1 MTGPTPRSLILDLLS
16 TLSRGTM
23 PVAALVDAARLFDI
37 EPGSMRVALARLLQA
52 GRVERDLRG
61 HYRLGA
67 PAQAMRSHIRS
78 WRNHGERRVA
88 WNGDWWAA
96 HDAGT
101 VRRGAAGRRHER
113 ALRLLGFRRLKPG
126 LWLRPANLREG
137 CDGVRDELLALGL
150 SPRTLVFALRE
161 LDAASLARAR
171 DLYDVPALRSAYLR
185 ALAELESS
193 SARLASLAEHE
204 AMRESFSLGGR
215 AIALLSADPLLPAE
229 ICDPR
234 ERDALALA
242 MRDYDQRGRECWG
255 PLLARH
261 DVPHRTAPADT
272 RVAQARR
279 VA

>member
-37 EPGSMRVALARLLQA
+37 APGSLRVALARLLQA

-61 HYRLGA
+61 RYRLGA
-67 PAQAMRSHIRS
+67 PAQAMRSHIRG
-78 WRNHGERRVA
+78 WRDHGARRVA
-88 WNGDWWAA
+88 WDGGWWAA
-96 HDAGT
+96 HDAGAA
-101 VRRGAAGRRHER
+101 RRGAAGRRHER

-126 LWLRPANLREG
+126 LWLRPGNLREG
-137 CDGVRDELLALGL
+137 LEGVRDELLALGL
-150 SPRTLVFALRE
+150 WPRTLVFAVRE
-161 LDAASLARAR
+161 LDAASLERAR
-171 DLYDVPALRSAYLR
+171 EIYDVPALRSAYLR

-193 SARLASLAEHE
+193 SARLAALDTDA
-204 AMRESFSLGGR
+204 AMRESFSIGGR
-215 AIALLSADPLLPAE
+215 AIQLLSADPLLPAE

-234 ERDALALA
+234 ERDALVLA

-255 PLLARH
+255 ALLARH

-272 RVAQARR
+272 RVAETRR